1 MPESGDKHEALTL
14 ALDHSWRWYEYHL
27 NLASQLV
34 NYFLIVTAVLTTAY
48 ATALGSHLYAA
59 AVAVNLVNAV
69 VTVATYLEGTRLRAI
84 ATHAQ
89 EAIEVIEDQLATDLD
104 MAPLRLVARRRSAQ
118 VRRMPL
124 PGALA
129 FPLALLA
136 FLASVCGALYAL
148 LGH

>member
-1 MPESGDKHEALTL
+1 M
-14 ALDHSWRWYEYHL
+14 
-27 NLASQLV
+27 
-34 NYFLIVTAVLTTAY
+34 VL
-48 ATALGSHLYAA
+48 LCQ
-59 AVAVNLVNAV
+59 
-69 VTVATYLEGTRLRAI
+69 
-84 ATHAQ
+84 Q